1 MYIYIYIYIYIYKGE
16 DFELSM
22 FSSLFNE
29 SIFNIP
35 NLLLG
40 IIFLNKFNL

>member
-1 MYIYIYIYIYIYKGE
+1 
-16 DFELSM
+16 M

-40 IIFLNKFNL
+40 MFLKKIKLVTSFQTYKVGFLTLFDT